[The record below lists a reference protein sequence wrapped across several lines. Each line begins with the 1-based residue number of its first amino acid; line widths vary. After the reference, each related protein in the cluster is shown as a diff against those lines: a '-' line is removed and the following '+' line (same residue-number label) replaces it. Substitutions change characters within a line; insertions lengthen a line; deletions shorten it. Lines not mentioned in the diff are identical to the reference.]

1 MISGLRLM
9 WMLVMFD
16 LPVKKDVDRK
26 RATKFR
32 NYLLDEGFSMSQYSV
47 YMRFCGTRERVDS
60 YKNKIREHVPP
71 SGDVCI
77 LCFTDKQYGKIEH
90 FCNRKKEKM
99 PDKTGQYLL
108 FD

>member
-1 MISGLRLM
+1 MISGLRIM

-16 LPVKKDVDRK
+16 LPVKMDADRK

-32 NYLLDEGFSMSQYSV
+32 NFLLDEGFSMSQYSV
-47 YMRFCGTRERVDS
+47 YMRFCGTRERVDT
-60 YKNKIREHVPP
+60 YKRKIKEHISPN
-71 SGDVCI
+71 GDICI
-77 LCFTDKQYGKIEH
+77 LCFTDKQYGNIIH
-90 FCNRKKEKM
+90 FCNRIKEKM